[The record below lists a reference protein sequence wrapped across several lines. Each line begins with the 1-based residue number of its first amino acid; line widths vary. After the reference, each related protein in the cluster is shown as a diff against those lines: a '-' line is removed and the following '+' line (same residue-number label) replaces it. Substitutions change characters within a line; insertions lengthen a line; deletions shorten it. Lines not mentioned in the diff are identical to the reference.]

1 MYTVQFKTV
10 TPRRPHCP
18 WLENNPELRQM
29 MSERDL
35 AFSAWRASGVD
46 SDLLT
51 YRQLRNRAKCLLAKA
66 KRDYFVLFHAL

>member
-1 MYTVQFKTV
+1 
-10 TPRRPHCP
+10 
-18 WLENNPELRQM
+18 

-66 KRDYFVLFHAL
+66 KRDYLCSSMPSDRTSFWKKHS